1 MALMRDE
8 TFGPAVGIQR
18 VSSDGEALALMND
31 SAYALT
37 ASIFTASADRFL
49 EMEGDVEA
57 GTVFLNRCDVLD
69 PALAWTG
76 AKESG
81 RGVSLSKFGT
91 CGGRRFFGGRA
102 DGVQDTTSSHGRR
115 ACI

>member
-18 VSSDGEALALMND
+18 VASDGEALALMND

-37 ASIFTASADRFL
+37 ASIFTASPERFL
-49 EMEGDVEA
+49 ELEGDVEA

-91 CGGRRFFGGRA
+91 CGGCAIWWTGA
-102 DGVQDTTSSHGRR
+102 DGAQGTTSSRGRR